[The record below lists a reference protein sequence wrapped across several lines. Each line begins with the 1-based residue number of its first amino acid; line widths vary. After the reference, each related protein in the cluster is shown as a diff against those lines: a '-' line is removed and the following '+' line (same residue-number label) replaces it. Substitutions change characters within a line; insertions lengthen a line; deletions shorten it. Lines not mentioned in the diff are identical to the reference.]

1 MVHLIIYLFVQHKK
15 KKKIIYYLSCL
26 LAFHYFFSNNNVVTF
41 RKIEQRCWNKF
52 TSTSKCKM
60 IEVWLFFGMLLIFK
74 FQFLQGDQPFGHS
87 FWNHM
92 YVSHASQLLPN
103 DLLAT
108 FTNHIFHD
116 INKHKIKIQSI
127 AN

>member
-1 MVHLIIYLFVQHKK
+1 
-15 KKKIIYYLSCL
+15 
-26 LAFHYFFSNNNVVTF
+26 
-41 RKIEQRCWNKF
+41 
-52 TSTSKCKM
+52 
-60 IEVWLFFGMLLIFK
+60 MLLIYK

-116 INKHKIKIQSI
+116 IKQVQNKNSI
-127 AN
+127 YSQLRTHFKEITINTPSNEK